1 MKTFWMEEALRR
13 ASAYGF
19 EALEVYSESGS
30 HFSVKVFEGEID
42 TFNLASSAGVS
53 VRGIHGGKMGY
64 AFTEILET
72 EADLVTLL
80 NSCRVNAALNE
91 SELEP
96 VLYRPSANTSYAV
109 VEKTP
114 STFFDVEPAE
124 KTRALIELEAE
135 IMTQFPLI
143 SKVSYNL
150 YSEGRGQV
158 AIRNTLGLD
167 LLHESDLAY
176 SVFAPIVRQGEETRN
191 EHKFALMRHFDR
203 DLLRSVAVEAAEASV
218 AMLGAASVASGEYR
232 TALRY
237 DAAVSLFEA
246 MVSIFS
252 AEAVEKG
259 LSALK
264 GKLGEQIASNC
275 LSIIEN
281 PHLKDGPASAP
292 FDSEGVPTQLKR
304 VVDQGILTTYFH
316 NLRTAAKSGV
326 APTGNGFRGSYKSSV
341 GIAPTNFY
349 IEPGQVSA
357 DGLLNDIGDGLL
369 ITAFDGL
376 HAGLNAISG
385 DFSLSARGFRIEGG
399 RIGAPVTQITAA
411 GNFFELL
418 KGIRAAADDL
428 KFESVGGNSAFGAP
442 TLDVGV
448 LSISGS

>member
-1 MKTFWMEEALRR
+1 MKTFWIEEALRR
-13 ASAYGF
+13 APDYGF

-53 VRGIHGGKMGY
+53 VRGIMNGKMGY

-72 EADLVTLL
+72 QADLEVLL
-80 NSCRVNAALNE
+80 KSCRDNAALNE
-91 SELEP
+91 SDLEP
-96 VLYRPSANTSYAV
+96 VLYRPSANMPYPE
-109 VEKTP
+109 VEMTP
-114 STFFDVEPAE
+114 STFFEVEPAE
-124 KTRALIELEAE
+124 KTQALIALETE
-135 IMTQFPLI
+135 MLERFPLI
-143 SKVSYNL
+143 TKVNYNL
-150 YSEGRGQV
+150 YSEGRGRV

-167 LLHESDLAY
+167 LAYESDLAY
-176 SVFAPIVRQGEETRN
+176 MVFAPIVRQGEETRN
-191 EHKFALMRHFDR
+191 EHKFGLMRHFDR

-218 AMLGAASVASGEYR
+218 AMLGAATVPSGEYR
-232 TALRY
+232 SALRY

-264 GKLGEQIASNC
+264 GKLGEQIAASC
-275 LSIIEN
+275 LSIVEN

-292 FDSEGVPTQLKR
+292 FDSEGVPTRLKR

-326 APTGNGFRGSYKSSV
+326 APTGNGFKGSYKSSV
-341 GIAPTNFY
+341 GISPTNFY

-357 DGLLNDIGDGLL
+357 DGLLNAIGDGLL

-399 RIGAPVTQITAA
+399 RIGSPVTQITAA

-418 KGIRAAADDL
+418 KGIRAVADDL

-442 TLDVGV
+442 TLDVGL
-448 LSISGS
+448 LSVSGS